1 MLMPLRMKR
10 DAKGRSI
17 ERGQKRRGSVERRKS
32 LERTKARGQHDES
45 RVDVSFPANSRTM
58 HTNQPSLR
66 QLYPSSFS
74 LSPRL
79 NLLPSRFLPSRFPQH
94 RAVGV
99 RGKRKRCSLCSKETE
114 RVQGKRPSDW
124 LDGGGAG
131 HWLVPTFADRCSRLF
146 FIHSRLSLLDS
157 IPMTCFYDP

>member
-99 RGKRKRCSLCSKETE
+99 RGKRKRFSLLEGNGTGP
-114 RVQGKRPSDW
+114 GKAILRLAGRRGCRP
-124 LDGGGAG
+124 
-131 HWLVPTFADRCSRLF
+131 LVSSHVCRQMQPVVLYP
-146 FIHSRLSLLDS
+146 LSLIITRLD
-157 IPMTCFYDP
+157 THDLFL